1 MQNFKNPVDLAES
14 LEKENEEANK
24 TDKVEQPKDWNT
36 RVDELIADEQ
46 EAIDGYNEALEFLKA
61 DAEANADKIKVLEE
75 IKAEEEEHIVKLN
88 ALKPVAEAT
97 A

>member
-1 MQNFKNPVDLAES
+1 MQNFKSPVDLADS
-14 LEKENEEANK
+14 LGKETEEANK
-24 TDKVEQPKDWNT
+24 ADKAVQPKDWNT
-36 RVDELIADEQ
+36 HVDELIADEQ

-88 ALKPVAEAT
+88 ALKPVAEANP
-97 A
+97 

>member
-24 TDKVEQPKDWNT
+24 TVRAEPPKDWNT

-88 ALKPVAEAT
+88 ALKPVAEA
-97 A
+97 AA